1 MNARIETWYPKSVY
15 IANDVRT
22 DLLNPLSE
30 EIKSLSESEGTSKTA
45 SLYVKSSHTIN
56 RKLHLQGE
64 LFKDLSKDIMEHVAR
79 YASSLGYCDAFIDR
93 CQLDDMWYNI
103 SGKGDFIFPH
113 SHPGAFFSGAYYVKA
128 MPFNQIKFYGKLDH
142 YVEVPQNPNRMS
154 CSIATFDC
162 IPGELLVFQS
172 DLVHGVPMQEFEGE
186 KIVVSFN
193 VVYFDKLKGE
203 SYD

>member
-1 MNARIETWYPKSVY
+1 MSCRIKTWYPKSVY

-30 EIKSLSESEGTSKTA
+30 KIKSLSESEGTIKTA
-45 SLYVKSSHTIN
+45 SLHVESSHIIN
-56 RKLHLQGE
+56 RKIHLQEE
-64 LFKDLSKDIMEHVAR
+64 LFKDLSEEIMMHVAR
-79 YASSLGYCDAFIDR
+79 YASALGYCDAFIDR
-93 CQLDDMWYNI
+93 CQMADMWYNI
-103 SGKGDFIFPH
+103 SDKGDFIFPH

-128 MPFNQIKFYGKLDH
+128 MPGNEIKFYGKLDH
-142 YVEVPQNPNRMS
+142 YVEVPQNPNQIS

-172 DLVHGVPMQEFEGE
+172 DLVHGVPAQQVEGE

-193 VVYFDKLKGE
+193 VVNLNKLKGE